1 MKKTLLF
8 LLLYSGIASA
18 QIVTIP
24 DANFK
29 NKLIASGIDTNNDGN
44 IQLTEA
50 QAVTNLN
57 VTNAN
62 IASLTG
68 IAAFTNLQ
76 TLSCSAN
83 NLTTLDISSLAN
95 LVNLICFDNN
105 ITAITAVASP
115 NLKTLSCYNNALT
128 SIDLSLFVNLEFLSI
143 KHNQLTVLNTTGLT
157 ALRHLDAGF
166 NNMTTITVADKPNLV
181 TLYLG
186 YNQLTSVTLTNL
198 PHAYKINVQDNQL
211 TSLDLSSCAYEPY
224 LNNVSNASVYDIGC
238 NNNLGLIYINL
249 KNGFPNP
256 QVELMSSN
264 LADLPQY
271 ICTDENDTIIA
282 NNTWYNTDSQFST
295 YCNFTPGGN
304 YNTITGTL
312 TYDANNN
319 GCDANDGLFQNIK
332 VSINDGTT
340 SGATFSNSSGNYTFY
355 VTQPN
360 LTLTPQFDSPYFTV
374 SPAATATVNFPVN
387 NNSTQT
393 QDFCITANGVH
404 PDLEIVLSPDNDAR
418 PGFDAYY
425 NLVYRNKGT
434 EIASGTINL
443 AFDDTL
449 MDFMYSN
456 QTATPATGSLSWNY
470 TNLLPFETRIIKI
483 GFTINTPTATPPVNS
498 GDNLPFTATINPVT
512 ADDTPAD
519 NTFVLNQL
527 VVNSFDPND
536 KTCLEGNRIAL
547 TKVGDYLHYNIR
559 FENTGSASAINVVV
573 KDMIDLDKLD
583 INSLQ
588 VLYNSHP
595 VNTQIRGNKVE
606 FIFENINLSSANLY
620 PEGAHGNILF
630 KIRSK
635 NNLVIGDVITNEAA
649 IYFDYNH
656 PINTD
661 EARTVVENLLG
672 GQDFTI
678 DKSISI
684 YPNPA
689 SDILNIKADNTIK
702 SILLYDLQG
711 RLLMTSLHNATE
723 TYLNITDKSSGIY
736 LIKVISESGSKIE
749 KIVKQ

>member
-83 NLTTLDISSLAN
+83 NLTTLDISSLTN

-456 QTATPATGSLSWNY
+456 QAATPATGSLSWNY

-588 VLYNSHP
+588 VLYNSHS

-684 YPNPA
+684 FPNPA

>member
-83 NLTTLDISSLAN
+83 NLTTLDISSLTN

-387 NNSTQT
+387 NNSTQI